1 MDDLQPSHPIKL
13 SILPGLT
20 HWQYLLSESLHL
32 RSSREGDLQTPKMSK
47 IVFNN
52 CFCEKGGDMRQD
64 FTTTTCGGRKQND

>member
-1 MDDLQPSHPIKL
+1 M
-13 SILPGLT
+13 PGLT
-20 HWQYLLSESLHL
+20 HWHYILRGSLRL

-47 IVFNN
+47 IVFN